1 MKTMFK
7 QWSAVYQRVLVLLAM
22 LALTACGG
30 GGVIP
35 TPGVTLRALDTDFT
49 SRKAVAYSPF
59 RTATSEAGLAAES
72 IPLDNIKQDLQL
84 LHRAGFGVVRVFDS
98 SDKVAAQTIQAI
110 EELNLDMKVMLG
122 VWINSTSG
130 GNAAAN
136 QAANDAEIAR
146 AVVLANAH
154 PNVVK
159 AISVGNETLISWN
172 TWNSQTTQVMATYLR
187 QIRSLV
193 SQPITTDD
201 NWAFFAARS
210 GEQNPDPVLN
220 EIDFVSMHTYP
231 FIDAKYSL
239 WDWQQTQ
246 ATAGSARVA
255 AMMDAAIAKAKDDYQ
270 AVRSHLDGYGY
281 ASMPIVVGETGWKAA
296 VSDGGSEAMRA
307 SPVNQKMYHD
317 RLLAWKQE
325 AGGPKTIV
333 YFSAFDE
340 AWKQTDD
347 KWGMFNAQRQA
358 RCTALAVDN
367 TLQAEAGSC
376 ATSDA
381 VSYTSA
387 DNEGTVTANQ
397 YTVYAEQSTAG
408 EALPSSA
415 VVLNAWQG
423 GTTANASELSASS
436 GDGSSA
442 IRVNPTP
449 LPWGWGMTWGLTSNA
464 EVDLSNFSGG
474 NLQFSIKTT
483 YAGKLEVGFLT
494 GSANDGTAYDV
505 YLAISSGQYGYV
517 NDGDWHTVTIPIADI
532 VASGAPAY
540 GMSAPTSRLLLNR
553 VSNMLVLADRY
564 SYTNNSAN
572 VTTPI
577 WVDNIRWTR

>member
-1 MKTMFK
+1 MKKMLK
-7 QWSAVYQRVLVLLAM
+7 QWLAVCQGVLVLLFA
-22 LALTACGG
+22 LALAGCGG

-35 TPGVTLRALDTDFT
+35 SPGVSLRALDTDFT
-49 SRKAVAYSPF
+49 SRKAVAYSPY
-59 RTATSEAGLAAES
+59 RTSTSEAGLGAES

-84 LHRAGFGVVRVFDS
+84 LHRAGFGVVRLFDS

-110 EELNLDMKVMLG
+110 RELNLDMKVMLG

-130 GNAAAN
+130 NNAAAN
-136 QAANDAEIAR
+136 RLANDAEIAR
-146 AVVLANAH
+146 AVTLANAY

-159 AISVGNETLISWN
+159 AISVGNETLVSWN
-172 TWNSQTTQVMATYLR
+172 TWNTQTTQVMAAYLR
-187 QIRSLV
+187 DIRSRV

-201 NWAFFAARS
+201 NWAFFAARN

-255 AMMDAAIAKAKDDYQ
+255 AMMDAAIAKAKADYQ

-307 SPVNQKMYHD
+307 SQVNQKMYHD

-325 AGGPKTIV
+325 QGAPKTIV

-340 AWKQTDD
+340 AWKQSDD

-358 RCTALAVDN
+358 RCAALAVDN
-367 TLQAEAGSC
+367 TLPAAVGSC
-376 ATSDA
+376 ASSDA
-381 VSYTSA
+381 VSYTA
-387 DNEGTVTANQ
+387 ANNQGTVTANQ
-397 YTVYAEQSTAG
+397 YTVYAQQSTAG
-408 EALPSSA
+408 EALPSSP
-415 VVLNAWQG
+415 VLLNAWQN
-423 GTTANASELSASS
+423 GTTASASEFSESS
-436 GDGSSA
+436 GDGDLA
-442 IRVNPTP
+442 VRVTP
-449 LPWGWGMTWGLTSNA
+449 MPLSWGWGMTWGLTGNA
-464 EVDLSNFSGG
+464 EVDLSNFSSG
-474 NLQFSIKTT
+474 NLQFSLKTT

-494 GSANDGTAYDV
+494 GSTNDGTAYDV
-505 YLAISSGQYGYV
+505 YVPISSGQYGYV
-517 NDGDWHTVTIPIADI
+517 NDGQWHMVSIPIAQI
-532 VASGAPAY
+532 VAHGAPAY

-564 SYTNNSAN
+564 QYTGNSVN